1 MDTKPLNGEQALIE
15 FIEKFEASRDPALWA
30 KLIREEL
37 EEVEEAFADFIKE
50 LVDLGY
56 VMMGFHAVTKTD
68 KDVEDNIDEEMMAK
82 VERFSDL
89 LPFIN
94 MIFSGVGQ
102 RAFKAV
108 HESNMSK
115 LGDDGKP
122 IRREDGKILKG
133 PNYKAPDIRSLIWN

>member
-1 MDTKPLNGEQALIE
+1 MDTKSLNGEQALIE

-37 EEVEEAFADFIKE
+37 EEVEEAFAHFIKE

-56 VMMGFHAVTKTD
+56 VLMGFHVVTKTD

-94 MIFSGVGQ
+94 MIFPGVGQ
-102 RAFKAV
+102 RAFNAV